1 VLVAAL
7 CVLSIA
13 ACTSTSAAP
22 PNPDPRPHPSRTAPL
37 TPGLSD
43 WTTFG
48 HDAARTGRATAQHF
62 RPDPGPGRAVR
73 LDGPVYGQPLIV
85 GDTVFA
91 ATENDSVY
99 ALSAADGSIFWRA
112 HLAEPFHPRDCGNI
126 QPLGITGT
134 PVYDHGRLF
143 VVAEDSGAHH
153 VLTALDAASGTV
165 TAQTT
170 VDPPGTNRAD
180 VQQRPALSVVD
191 GSVQAAFGGL
201 FGDCGTYTGAVATV
215 RFGTPPMMDGGAGAP
230 PPRPAFEPP
239 VWYPASTSGRG
250 GVWAPGGAPTL
261 DGRSYYSVGNGNAQ
275 GSAPWDGSDSV
286 VALTA
291 DGRRAAAFA
300 PATWAADNAAD
311 ADLGSMNPALVGG
324 HVLIAGKAGVG
335 YLLDPADLGGGVA
348 DAAHSAPAFE
358 HCHGFGAAAVE
369 GAVAYV
375 PCAEGVTGIR
385 VGADGAGTVLW
396 HATAPATG
404 SPSIGSGFVWST
416 DPSAGV
422 LYALDAATGAVAG
435 RTPTGALPHFASPAI
450 SADRIVLGTSDGA
463 EIFSEP

>member
-1 VLVAAL
+1 MGSAPARRHKGVLVAAL
-7 CVLSIA
+7 FALSIT
-13 ACTSTSAAP
+13 ACTSGQAAP
-22 PNPDPRPHPSRTAPL
+22 PNPAPHPAPNPPRSAPL

-48 HDAARTGRATAQHF
+48 HDAARTARATARHF
-62 RPDPGPGRAVR
+62 RPEPGPGRAVR

-99 ALSAADGSIFWRA
+99 AVSAADGSIYWRA

-134 PVYDHGRLF
+134 PVYDRGRLY
-143 VVAEDSGAHH
+143 VVAEDSAAHH
-153 VLTALDAASGTV
+153 LLTGLDAASGTV
-165 TAQTT
+165 LAQTT

-180 VQQRPALSVVD
+180 VQQRPALTLVE
-191 GSVQAAFGGL
+191 GAVQAAFGGL

-215 RFGTPPMMDGGAGAP
+215 HLGNAQALLG
-230 PPRPAFEPP
+230 PP
-239 VWYPASTSGRG
+239 VWYLASTSGRG

-275 GSAPWDGSDSV
+275 GPAAWDGSDSV
-286 VALTA
+286 VSLTP

-311 ADLGSMNPALVGG
+311 ADLGSMNPAVVGG
-324 HVLIAGKAGVG
+324 HVLIAGKAGIGHV
-335 YLLDPADLGGGVA
+335 LDPANLGGVA
-348 DAAHSAPAFE
+348 DAAHSAPAFGN
-358 HCHGFGAAAVE
+358 CHGFGAAAVD
-369 GAVAYV
+369 GDVAYL
-375 PCAEGVTGIR
+375 PCAEGITAVR
-385 VGADGAGTVLW
+385 VGPDGGVTVLW
-396 HATAPATG
+396 HTAVAASG
-404 SPSIGSGFVWST
+404 SPSIGGGFVWST
-416 DPSAGV
+416 DPSGGA
-422 LYALDAATGAVAG
+422 LYALDPATGAVAG

-450 SADRIVLGTSDGA
+450 SADRVVLGTSDGLV
-463 EIFSEP
+463 IFSEP